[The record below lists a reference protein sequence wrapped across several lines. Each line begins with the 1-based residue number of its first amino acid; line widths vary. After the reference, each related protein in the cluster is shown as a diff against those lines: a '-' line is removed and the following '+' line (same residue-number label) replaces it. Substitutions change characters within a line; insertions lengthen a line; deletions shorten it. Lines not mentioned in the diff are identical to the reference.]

1 MYFWIMKK
9 STNFWFEKII
19 NYFPRTISKK
29 QASDTGMAIVLVL
42 LLIGLFSQN
51 TIYYKIAIPV
61 LVINMIVPMFFY
73 PFAIIWLGFS
83 HLLGTVV
90 SKIILTIVYIVLV
103 VPVGIFR
110 RILGKD
116 SLQLNDFKKGTGSVM
131 KVRNYI
137 FSSKDIEKPY

>member
-1 MYFWIMKK
+1 MYFWFMKRM
-9 STNFWFEKII
+9 TNFWFEKVTS
-19 NYFPRTISKK
+19 YFHRTISKK

-61 LVINMIVPMFFY
+61 LIINMIVPMLFY

-103 VPVGIFR
+103 IPVGIFR

-116 SLQLNDFKKGTGSVM
+116 SLQLNEFKKDTGSVM
-131 KVRNYI
+131 KVRNYN